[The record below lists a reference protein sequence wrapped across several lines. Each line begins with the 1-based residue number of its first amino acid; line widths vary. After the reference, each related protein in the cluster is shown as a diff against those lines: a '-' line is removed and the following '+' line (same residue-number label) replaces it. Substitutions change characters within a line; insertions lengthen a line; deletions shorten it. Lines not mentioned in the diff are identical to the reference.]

1 MTDEEFHYN
10 FKMSFINWSYN
21 RRCWAHVCDDLVDE
35 GNLKCERKFGDFE
48 DKQTWG
54 PHDGDVE

>member
-1 MTDEEFHYN
+1 
-10 FKMSFINWSYN
+10 MSFINWSYN